1 MTNKARRMRSK
12 SKNPPGAWKIGY
24 QHYSEI
30 ISRNEY
36 QDLPVYVS
44 FSSRKDSL
52 VVLDAWIEQSL

>member
-1 MTNKARRMRSK
+1 MRSK
-12 SKNPPGAWKIGY
+12 SKNPPGAWKICY

-52 VVLDAWIEQSL
+52 VVLDA